1 MGVWKKFGLKKNF
14 SSTPPSNLNYDWSLS
29 TERGLQGTLL
39 KRGLKLKLDIPG
51 FPFSS
56 VNQETL
62 ETRLAFSLFCV
73 NAVYNLWQIRKFV
86 RPLPPTSPQARMGK
100 WRALE
105 FARLH
110 PWFGRGVGGM
120 AVEGSILFCP
130 RLYFNFLTFCQLSLF
145 ATFSEEISCKLQKS
159 QLLVQQ
165 IYR

>member
-29 TERGLQGTLL
+29 TEGGLQGTLL

-86 RPLPPTSPQARMGK
+86 HPLPPTSSPGK
-100 WRALE
+100 DGKMACFGVCAASPLIWQGGGGNGGWRFHFILPTIV
-105 FARLH
+105 FQFFNVL
-110 PWFGRGVGGM
+110 P
-120 AVEGSILFCP
+120 IKLFCY
-130 RLYFNFLTFCQLSLF
+130 L
-145 ATFSEEISCKLQKS
+145 
-159 QLLVQQ
+159 
-165 IYR
+165 